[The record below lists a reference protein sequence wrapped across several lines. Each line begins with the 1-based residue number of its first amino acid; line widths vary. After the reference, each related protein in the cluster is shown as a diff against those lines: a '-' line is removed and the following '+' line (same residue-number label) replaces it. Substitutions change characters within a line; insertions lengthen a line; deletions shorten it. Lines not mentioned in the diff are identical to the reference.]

1 LTAKLLVTHTS
12 RQKIRSGVNMSDDS
26 EKEIIFNELT
36 SDIRPD
42 LGMYGIEEV
51 DRGIC
56 EDSYENRSIL
66 RTHRMNWNNVFD
78 ENGQPT
84 GLIQILSPE
93 MRAAKTRSTLEDR
106 KALLTDDRDF
116 NSDYLTEEALII
128 EEAADTLAPLWV
140 IAQTRTWIRVREA
153 RKKDPKRMA
162 QLEGPPTRCR
172 YIKTDG
178 IRCML
183 WCSGRISDD
192 GLCRTHLGTRSNN
205 VTGAVA
211 KARQR
216 AYQAAPAAL
225 AMLEQLMESAES
237 EPVKLKAATEILD
250 RAGIRGGVEID
261 AKVEV
266 NARPAEEQIR
276 ERLMRLAPRLLT
288 PDPEDDILE
297 IETDTTDD

>member
-1 LTAKLLVTHTS
+1 
-12 RQKIRSGVNMSDDS
+12 MSQDN

-66 RTHRMNWNNVFD
+66 RTHRMTWNNVFD

-93 MRAAKTRSTLEDR
+93 MQAAKTRSTLEDR
-106 KALLTDDRDF
+106 KALLTDDRDL

-153 RKKDPKRMA
+153 RKTDPKRMA

-183 WCSGRISDD
+183 WCSGRVSDD
-192 GLCRTHLGTRSNN
+192 GLCRTHLGTRTNN

-211 KARQR
+211 KARTR

-225 AMLEQLMESAES
+225 AVLENLMESAES

-266 NARPAEEQIR
+266 SERPAEEQIR

-288 PDPEDDILE
+288 PDPEDEILE
-297 IETDTTDD
+297 IETEATDD

>member
-1 LTAKLLVTHTS
+1 
-12 RQKIRSGVNMSDDS
+12 MSEDN

-42 LGMYGIEEV
+42 LSMYGIEEV

-56 EDSYENRSIL
+56 EDSYENRSLL

-93 MRAAKTRSTLEDR
+93 MQAAKTRSTLEDR
-106 KALLTDDRDF
+106 KALLTDERDL
-116 NSDYLTEEALII
+116 NSDYLTEEALVI

-153 RKKDPKRMA
+153 RKTDPKRMA

-211 KARQR
+211 KARTR

-250 RAGIRGGVEID
+250 RAGIRGGIEID

-266 NARPAEEQIR
+266 NERPAEEQIR

-297 IETDTTDD
+297 IETDTSSDD